1 MALASS
7 LTEGTMAGDYKI
19 VKKLAEGEN
28 FGPLKHRPHT
38 DAISL
43 LRVRIL
49 SLRSDVSRLICRWN
63 GRGVFGA

>member
-28 FGPLKHRPHT
+28 FGPLKHRPK
-38 DAISL
+38 
-43 LRVRIL
+43 RQ
-49 SLRSDVSRLICRWN
+49 RSTYRRN
-63 GRGVFGA
+63 

>member
-28 FGPLKHRPHT
+28 FGSLKHTKKTEKH
-38 DAISL
+38 
-43 LRVRIL
+43 RIL
-49 SLRSDVSRLICRWN
+49 VH
-63 GRGVFGA
+63 